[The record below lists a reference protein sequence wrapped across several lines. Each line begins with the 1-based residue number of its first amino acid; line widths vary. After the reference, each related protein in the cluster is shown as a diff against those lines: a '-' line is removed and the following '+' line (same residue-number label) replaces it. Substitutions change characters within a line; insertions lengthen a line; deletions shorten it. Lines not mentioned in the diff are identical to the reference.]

1 MAISRLDFDYDYD
14 FLLFGISSHA
24 KDYRLCWS
32 LNKVLEIE
40 LAREEDILLDEQASP
55 RHFSFYA
62 WDNEAQRLKFIV
74 VANRGEEGYLV
85 NEQKQADYF
94 LVIEGYYDQLN
105 RAQLLEKLRA
115 SPFVLTAFE
124 LDPNELK
131 SRQNLLFD

>member
-32 LNKVLEIE
+32 LNRLLEIE
-40 LAREEDILLDEQASP
+40 LTREEDIVLDEQPDP
-55 RHFSFYA
+55 RPFSFYA
-62 WDNEAQRLKFIV
+62 YENEDAHLKYIV
-74 VANRGEEGYLV
+74 VANRGEIGRLIA
-85 NEQKQADYF
+85 EQKQADYF
-94 LVIEGYYDQLN
+94 LVIEGYYNQLN
-105 RAQLLEKLRA
+105 RSLLLEKVR
-115 SPFVLTAFE
+115 SSDFVLTAFE